1 MVDIKFILTSILIL
15 FGAIWGIPKI
25 FMFFID
31 KFREVDNNSVIIPF
45 ALLVLAIAFTG
56 EIIMLWL
63 IAKRIL
69 KFF

>member
-1 MVDIKFILTSILIL
+1 MKFILTSILIL

-25 FMFFID
+25 FMFFLN
-31 KFREVDNNSVIIPF
+31 KLRKVDDNGVIIPF
-45 ALLVLAIAFTG
+45 TILVLTVAFTG

-63 IAKRIL
+63 IARRIL